1 MTPPTTWAAGAVL
14 TGLLAAGIPSTAA
27 ADGTPHPP
35 TADAIAQSADAISKC
50 LTDNGYPPL
59 PASSVL
65 TPVPAG
71 QSGSLPAITIPGVG
85 GVTTPA
91 GGAGT
96 TTTVA
101 TTPAAGTTSGG
112 GAVPAV
118 DPAGAL
124 QCGRVIV
131 NNNLYLVTVTTTT
144 TTTDI
149 QVPPAVAPPTATA
162 PAIGRPLNVRGGA
175 SPRHKRPARSRRAVR
190 VRLSG
195 RTGHAKRVMRVRRV
209 PMGYATRG

>member
-1 MTPPTTWAAGAVL
+1 M
-14 TGLLAAGIPSTAA
+14 PSTAA

-59 PASSVL
+59 PASSI
-65 TPVPAG
+65 PAPAPAG
-71 QSGSLPAITIPGVG
+71 PSGSLPAITIPAVG
-85 GVTTPA
+85 SVTVPA
-91 GGAGT
+91 GAAGT
-96 TTTVA
+96 TTTTA

-112 GAVPAV
+112 GAVGAV

-124 QCGRVIV
+124 QCGRVII

-144 TTTDI
+144 TTTDV

-175 SPRHKRPARSRRAVR
+175 SPRHKRAARSRPAVR

-195 RTGHAKRVMRVRRV
+195 RTGHATRVARVRRV
-209 PMGYATRG
+209 RKGYATRG